1 MGQKVNP
8 KAFRLGVTTDW
19 DSKWYADKDYA
30 KLLHEDIKIRSLI
43 KEKLKFAGI
52 PKIGISRLPE
62 QVVIDIFT
70 AKPGI
75 VIGRGGVEVDKLRDQ
90 IQKLVNNKE
99 VVLNIREVR
108 DVSSNAQLIA
118 ENVAL
123 QLEKRIPFRR
133 AMKRAISQAM
143 EAGAKGIKIKC
154 KGRLG
159 GNEIAR
165 DEEYKEGKVPL
176 HTIRAIIDYGFIEA
190 KTMFGTIGVKVW
202 VYKGEI
208 LKSKTNQDIESKV
221 PLENQAVSDAPAT
234 QNKKAG
240 RRRSHFTEQKAGKNK
255 NIKEESDKPREK

>member
-8 KAFRLGVTTDW
+8 KGFRLGVTIDW
-19 DSKWYADKDYA
+19 DSKWYADKGYA
-30 KLLHEDIKIRSLI
+30 KLLLEDIKIRTLI
-43 KEKLKFAGI
+43 KTNLKFASI
-52 PKIGISRLPE
+52 PKVEIGRLPE

-108 DVSSNAQLIA
+108 NASSNAQLIA

-143 EAGAKGIKIKC
+143 DSGAKGIKIKC
-154 KGRLG
+154 KGRLA

-176 HTIRAIIDYGFIEA
+176 HTIRAIIDYGFSEA
-190 KTMFGTIGVKVW
+190 KTMYGTIGVKAW
-202 VYKGEI
+202 VYKGEV
-208 LKSKTNQDIESKV
+208 LKV
-221 PLENQAVSDAPAT
+221 
-234 QNKKAG
+234 
-240 RRRSHFTEQKAGKNK
+240 KAGKTGNK
-255 NIKEESDKPREK
+255 LPSENQNFKVLVTENKTADKRKPRFTKQKTNSSQSVKGKSDKDKGK

>member
-8 KAFRLGVTTDW
+8 KGFRLGVTTDW
-19 DSKWYADKDYA
+19 ESKWYADKDYS

-52 PKIGISRLPE
+52 SKIEIGRLPE

-75 VIGRGGVEVDKLRDQ
+75 VIGRGGVEVDKLREQ
-90 IQKLVNNKE
+90 IQGIVNNKE
-99 VVLNIREVR
+99 VVLNIREVK
-108 DVSSNAQLIA
+108 DVYSNAPLIA
-118 ENVAL
+118 ESVAL

-143 EAGAKGIKIKC
+143 ESGAKGIKIKC

-176 HTIRAIIDYGFIEA
+176 HTIRAIIDYGLVEA
-190 KTMFGTIGVKVW
+190 KTMYGTIGVKVW

-208 LKSKTNQDIESKV
+208 LKIKADNAAENKISSRNQNV
-221 PLENQAVSDAPAT
+221 PVA
-234 QNKKAG
+234 QNKTIG
-240 RRRSHFTEQKAGKNK
+240 RQKGRFPKQETNK
-255 NIKEESDKPREK
+255 NQTIKEESDKAGGK